1 MLNINNKVNYLI
13 ISDFSKEDLSQEIFA
28 KDSSRVFDI
37 INFLQEFSDVSVQV
51 FDKTLTMTVN
61 KNLVGITLLEETISW
76 SDILTT
82 SSRIN
87 ID

>member
-1 MLNINNKVNYLI
+1 MLNINNKVKYLI
-13 ISDFSKEDLSQEIFA
+13 VSDFNNEDLSKEIFM
-28 KDSSRVFDI
+28 KDSSRIFDI

-61 KNLVGITLLEETISW
+61 KNLVGITLLEENINW
-76 SDILTT
+76 PDILTT
-82 SSRIN
+82 SARIN

>member
-13 ISDFSKEDLSQEIFA
+13 VSDFNKEDLSQEIFM
-28 KDSSRVFDI
+28 KDASRIFDI
-37 INFLQEFSDVSVQV
+37 VNFLQEFSDVSFQV

-61 KNLVGITLLEETISW
+61 KNLVGITLLEENISW
-76 SDILTT
+76 TDILTT

>member
-13 ISDFSKEDLSQEIFA
+13 ISDFNKEDLSQEIFM
-28 KDSSRVFDI
+28 KDSSRIFDI
-37 INFLQEFSDVSVQV
+37 VNFLQEFSDVSVQV

-61 KNLVGITLLEETISW
+61 KNLVGITLLEENISW
-76 SDILTT
+76 PDILTT

>member
-13 ISDFSKEDLSQEIFA
+13 VSDFNKEDLSQEIFM
-28 KDSSRVFDI
+28 KDASRIFDI
-37 INFLQEFSDVSVQV
+37 VNFLQEFSDVSFQV

-61 KNLVGITLLEETISW
+61 KNLVGITLLEENISW
-76 SDILTT
+76 TDILTT

-87 ID
+87 FD